1 MDGKA
6 VSITYFNHVIFL
18 FLGGFLVAL
27 AIQKWNLHQRIA
39 LNILRVIGLS
49 PGKILLG
56 FMFASAFLS
65 MWISNMATAMLMAPI
80 LLSIIQKLEAL
91 NGKEGAHKLTGGL
104 LLGIAYG
111 CSLGGIATLVGTPP
125 DLSFARIFN
134 IYFPEAPEI
143 SFAS

>member
-27 AIQKWNLHQRIA
+27 VIQKWNLHQRIA

-49 PGKILLG
+49 PERFCWASCLLRY
-56 FMFASAFLS
+56 FLS

-91 NGKEGAHKLTGGL
+91 NGKEGAHKLTGSM